1 MIRSEKLY
9 VIFKPKKHMIRSEKL
24 YVIFKLD
31 NPKETYDPFGKAL
44 CYI

>member
-1 MIRSEKLY
+1 MLY
-9 VIFKPKKHMIRSEKL
+9 LNQITPKKHLIRSEKL

-31 NPKETYDPFGKAL
+31 NSKETFDPFGKAL